1 MCTLIV
7 GRSVRFTL
15 RIYIYVKLLDILHKQ
30 TRFILLLLPFSTVE
44 QLQFRFNVIKR
55 RAHNNFANISD
66 EMKLDR
72 RLGKKSGNI

>member
-44 QLQFRFNVIKR
+44 QLQFRFNVTKR